1 MMTKLVER
9 FRFYIKH
16 SVNDLRVNKF
26 RTFFALLCITVGVGS
41 IVGLQTFGV
50 IIENTLS
57 GNLQESNRGDIRLSP
72 YDSFSEDEEGFSSGG
87 GQDRGERE
95 GVLAEDY
102 GFSLEGVSKIRDYL
116 QERFPEAIGDAE
128 ANVTYSIIGVNDGP
142 GSVELPERDTF
153 EAITQPYF
161 VEIDKY
167 PLYGTLED
175 EEGRPIAELIQ
186 EPTDIVISR
195 NLADSLEA
203 EVGDQVKIGGSTQRF
218 TIRGIMDTREEAG
231 FENILGSLFGYWFVD
246 VNALPLFEPQDENGN
261 YPALEDMDLHIGSV
275 FIRLEDTEAVEQIS
289 DALDRRYPYS
299 SNTTT
304 NDLREDNEDLA
315 QFVNQA
321 VSLVGLVSLL
331 LGGIGIIN
339 TMLVVVRRRTLEVA
353 VLKTLGLQ
361 PGEVT
366 TLFLVES
373 AIMGFLG
380 GLMGI
385 PFGWLVALFFERF
398 GETFFNA
405 NLAFTP
411 AVVPAL
417 TGLLVGVV
425 ITTIFGFLPT
435 LTAGQVRPSS
445 VLRPNDNII
454 PRTGIALS
462 FAAILVVIMALSLVA
477 QGFIGDLVD
486 VDILRTFSTITGGI
500 LGFLIGLAM
509 LIGGLWRS
517 WTGHNPILRI
527 LRWPVVFFGVPLAGA
542 AFGYFVQALVVL
554 VVTSIAVGVLYMVLW
569 VLIWVVGRFF
579 PTFRIVDL
587 KVALRAML
595 ATKSRGASALLAL
608 VIGIFTLSVM
618 VMLVQTIKD
627 YFQDFLID
635 FTGGNVIVFV
645 AVQGDTDQQLE
656 QRLTEIEYLD
666 SYTQVNTY
674 ETRFVSYED
683 VSEDRVY
690 NSIAQLK
697 PRVYAGAP
705 PLTEGNDLYND
716 LEGFFEMVDGRDV
729 VSNLPDVDF
738 QVGRQLN
745 AQDSNQP
752 LLVMEQ
758 TLAVDAAGFDVGDKI
773 TFEFISPMGRGEPQE
788 VTFTIVGLS
797 ESSEGF
803 AIDSSQ
809 IYVPRASLPETITPA
824 SIRIVVD
831 MPDDKVNQ
839 LRRDLS
845 DIPGAFVLETRLL
858 SDLLNRI
865 LDTFTALPTILAG
878 VALFTGGIVVANAIA
893 LSTME
898 RRREI
903 AIMKAVGLQ
912 RRRVLGMLLMENSIM
927 GLLAGLIGVGVSVLI
942 LLLLLIA
949 VFERELGT
957 SIPIVTALT
966 LMLACVAISLV
977 AALLSVWGASSE
989 KPLKVLRYE

>member
-1 MMTKLVER
+1 
-9 FRFYIKH
+9 
-16 SVNDLRVNKF
+16 
-26 RTFFALLCITVGVGS
+26 
-41 IVGLQTFGV
+41 
-50 IIENTLS
+50 
-57 GNLQESNRGDIRLSP
+57 
-72 YDSFSEDEEGFSSGG
+72 
-87 GQDRGERE
+87 
-95 GVLAEDY
+95 
-102 GFSLEGVSKIRDYL
+102 
-116 QERFPEAIGDAE
+116 
-128 ANVTYSIIGVNDGP
+128 
-142 GSVELPERDTF
+142 
-153 EAITQPYF
+153 
-161 VEIDKY
+161 
-167 PLYGTLED
+167 
-175 EEGRPIAELIQ
+175 

-203 EVGDQVKIGGSTQRF
+203 EVGNQVKIGGSTQRF

-289 DALDRRYPYS
+289 DALDRRFPYS

-304 NDLREDNEDLA
+304 NDLRQDNEDLA

-417 TGLLVGVV
+417 TGLVVGVV

-569 VLIWVVGRFF
+569 VLIWLVGRFF

-608 VIGIFTLSVM
+608 V
-618 VMLVQTIKD
+618 
-627 YFQDFLID
+627 
-635 FTGGNVIVFV
+635 
-645 AVQGDTDQQLE
+645 
-656 QRLTEIEYLD
+656 
-666 SYTQVNTY
+666 
-674 ETRFVSYED
+674 
-683 VSEDRVY
+683 
-690 NSIAQLK
+690 
-697 PRVYAGAP
+697 
-705 PLTEGNDLYND
+705 
-716 LEGFFEMVDGRDV
+716 
-729 VSNLPDVDF
+729 
-738 QVGRQLN
+738 
-745 AQDSNQP
+745 
-752 LLVMEQ
+752 
-758 TLAVDAAGFDVGDKI
+758 
-773 TFEFISPMGRGEPQE
+773 
-788 VTFTIVGLS
+788 
-797 ESSEGF
+797 
-803 AIDSSQ
+803 
-809 IYVPRASLPETITPA
+809 
-824 SIRIVVD
+824 
-831 MPDDKVNQ
+831 
-839 LRRDLS
+839 
-845 DIPGAFVLETRLL
+845 
-858 SDLLNRI
+858 
-865 LDTFTALPTILAG
+865 
-878 VALFTGGIVVANAIA
+878 
-893 LSTME
+893 
-898 RRREI
+898 
-903 AIMKAVGLQ
+903 
-912 RRRVLGMLLMENSIM
+912 
-927 GLLAGLIGVGVSVLI
+927 
-942 LLLLLIA
+942 
-949 VFERELGT
+949 
-957 SIPIVTALT
+957 
-966 LMLACVAISLV
+966 
-977 AALLSVWGASSE
+977 
-989 KPLKVLRYE
+989 